1 MSNLEYMAPMLLMAG
16 AAMLLLPRI
25 DPDNR
30 WARGIGAAVTILF
43 LLRYMA
49 WRLTETL
56 PPLEAS
62 FSSVVAYAFCAVEM
76 ASCLAGLILL
86 HVLSRTCNR
95 SAEVDAQLARG
106 FGDDPPLIDIFI
118 PTYNEKA
125 EILRRTIIG
134 AMQQDYP
141 RFRVW
146 VLDDGKRAWLEE
158 MSRELGAGY
167 LTRRDNKHGKA
178 GNMNAGLANV
188 LAMPEVPDVIA
199 VLDADF
205 VPTPKFLSRG
215 VSLFHDPRVALV
227 QTPQYFFNPDPIQ
240 LNLGAAKIVPDEQR
254 FFFDVIL
261 ASKDAHGTAF
271 SCGTSSLV
279 RVDALQ
285 AVGGFPTESVTED
298 LLVSIK
304 LSGKGWRTAYLNEP
318 LSVGLAPEGL
328 GEYLTQRGRWC
339 LGTMQIVRTPW
350 GPFSRGS
357 TPWLMR
363 LHTLDTVLFWTAGSV
378 IRILSLLI
386 PILYWWFGLVVMKTD
401 LPAIL
406 SHLGP
411 YWLCCVT
418 FLGWVSRG
426 TNLPVL
432 TEAMSLLTS
441 VEAMKA
447 SAIGLFGSRDQKF
460 KVTAKG
466 TSRDKVVVQWPL
478 VRWYLL
484 LAGLTIGG
492 VGWRVLQGPFEGTPP
507 DIELMNLF
515 WSFYNVVTLMLACL
529 MCVELPRMRAEER
542 FETDEAARVRLEE
555 GTMPARLLDISI
567 TGARMEGHQLQELA
581 PGTPVEVEIRDVGWV
596 RATVTR
602 WTGSAISVSFGAD
615 NAQSGAIIRKIFSGR
630 YAQTVTRMGT
640 GPFVQAVAA
649 RAFGR
654 A

>member
-1 MSNLEYMAPMLLMAG
+1 MENASNMAPMLLMVG
-16 AAMLLLPRI
+16 AAMLLLPLL
-25 DPDNR
+25 DPDSPR
-30 WARGIGAAVTILF
+30 VRAIGAWLTMFL

-49 WRLTETL
+49 WRITATL
-56 PPLEAS
+56 PPFEPG
-62 FSSVVAYAFCAVEM
+62 FSSVVAYLFCAVEM
-76 ASCLAGLILL
+76 ASCIAGLILL
-86 HVLSRTCNR
+86 HVLSRTCSR
-95 SAEVDAQLARG
+95 TAEVDAQLARG
-106 FGDDPPLIDIFI
+106 PGRPAPLIDLFI
-118 PTYNEKA
+118 PTYNESA

-134 AMQQDYP
+134 ALQQDHP
-141 RFRVW
+141 RYRVW
-146 VLDDGKRAWLEE
+146 VLDDGKRPWLAA
-158 MSRELGAGY
+158 MAGELGAGY
-167 LTRRDNKHGKA
+167 LTRGDNSHGKA
-178 GNMNAGLANV
+178 GNMNAGLSKV
-188 LAMPEVPDVIA
+188 LALPEPPDIIA
-199 VLDADF
+199 ILDADF
-205 VPTPKFLSRG
+205 VPTPQFLSRG
-215 VSLFHDPRVALV
+215 ASLFHDPKVALV

-240 LNLGAAKIVPDEQR
+240 LNLGAVKIVPDEQR

-298 LLVSIK
+298 LLISIK

-318 LSVGLAPEGL
+318 LSIGLAPEGL

-350 GPFSRGS
+350 GPFSRGP

-363 LHTLDTVLFWTAGSV
+363 LHTMDTVLFWTVGSI
-378 IRILSLLI
+378 IRLASLLI

-401 LPAIL
+401 LPSIL
-406 SHLGP
+406 LYLGP
-411 YWLCCVT
+411 YWICCVT

-447 SAIGLFGSRDQKF
+447 SAIGLFGSRNQKF

-466 TSRDKVVVQWPL
+466 MSRDRVVVQWPL

-484 LAGLTIGG
+484 LAALTLGG
-492 VGWRVLQGPFEGTPP
+492 VVWRIVEGPFEGTPP

-515 WSFYNVVTLMLACL
+515 WSLYNVVTLLLASL
-529 MCVELPRMRAEER
+529 MCVELPRMRGEER
-542 FETDEAARVRLEE
+542 FDTDE
-555 GTMPARLLDISI
+555 PARLRAEGASVPVRLRDISI
-567 TGARMEGHQLQELA
+567 TGARLDVGSLPPLA
-581 PGTPVEVEIRDVGWV
+581 AGAPVSVEIEGVGMV
-596 RATVTR
+596 AATVIRQAGAELSVTFGTDNPQ
-602 WTGSAISVSFGAD
+602 TGS
-615 NAQSGAIIRKIFSGR
+615 IIRKVFSGR
-630 YAQTVTRMGT
+630 YAQAVTRMGT
-640 GPFVQAVAA
+640 GRFVRAVAQ

>member
-1 MSNLEYMAPMLLMAG
+1 MDNLMYMAPMLLMGG
-16 AAMLLLPRI
+16 AAMLLLPWLNPD
-25 DPDNR
+25 DPR
-30 WARGIGAAVTILF
+30 VRAIGAGLTIFL
-43 LLRYMA
+43 LLRYMV
-49 WRLTETL
+49 WRVTETL
-56 PPLEAS
+56 PPLEPA
-62 FSSVVAYAFCAVEM
+62 FGSVIAYAFCAVEM
-76 ASCLAGLILL
+76 ASCVAGLILL
-86 HVLSRTCNR
+86 HVLSRTRTR
-95 SAEVDAQLARG
+95 SAEVDAVLARG
-106 FGDDPPLIDIFI
+106 SDGPHPLIDLFI
-118 PTYNEKA
+118 PTYNESA

-134 AMQQDYP
+134 AMQQDHP

-146 VLDDGKRAWLEE
+146 VLDDGKRPWLHH
-158 MSRELGAGY
+158 MAAELGAGY
-167 LTRRDNKHGKA
+167 LTRSDNKHGKA
-178 GNMNAGLANV
+178 GNMNAGLARV
-188 LAMPEVPDVIA
+188 LALSEPPDIIA
-199 VLDADF
+199 ILDADF

-215 VSLFHDPRVALV
+215 AALFHDPVVALV

-240 LNLGAAKIVPDEQR
+240 LNLGAARIVPDEQR

-279 RVDALQ
+279 RVDALL

-298 LLVSIK
+298 LLISIK

-318 LSVGLAPEGL
+318 LSIGLAPEGM

-350 GPFSRGS
+350 GPFSRGP

-363 LHTLDTVLFWTAGSV
+363 VHTMDTVLFWTVGSL
-378 IRILSLLI
+378 IRIASLLI

-447 SAIGLFGSRDQKF
+447 SAIGLFGSRNQKF

-466 TSRDKVVVQWPL
+466 MSRDRVVVQWSL

-484 LAGLTIGG
+484 LAGLTLGG
-492 VGWRVLQGPFEGTPP
+492 VVWRVIQGPFEGTPP

-515 WSFYNVVTLMLACL
+515 WSLYNVVTLLLACL
-529 MCVELPRMRAEER
+529 MCVELPRMRGEER
-542 FETDEAARVRLEE
+542 FDTDEAASLRAQGWQASVRL
-555 GTMPARLLDISI
+555 RDLSI
-567 TGARMEGHQLQELA
+567 TGARLSGPGLQSLVHGARVELEI
-581 PGTPVEVEIRDVGWV
+581 GEVGAIL
-596 RATVTR
+596 ATVTR
-602 WTGSAISVSFGAD
+602 HIGADVSISFGSD
-615 NAQSGAIIRKIFSGR
+615 NPQAGAIIRKIFSGR
-630 YAQTVTRMGT
+630 YARAVTRMGT
-640 GPFVQAVAA
+640 GEFVRAVAT